1 MSEDTQTPVE
11 TPVETTDTVAQPV
24 ILNNEGNFNS
34 DWLQGLPDELGNH
47 SIWSKYNNP
56 VDLAKGAINAQKMI
70 GGKLDDFLSSQDA
83 NDIAKRNELLGIP
96 KSAEDYNFALDIPE
110 DIELSDGRIK
120 EFKEL
125 AHSLGISNK
134 AAEELIKFDIEKAGQ
149 DLQQSD
155 LDYEAEVQNAE
166 NKLREVW
173 KGDTF
178 EYNMSKVAE
187 VMEFLDLGDM
197 MDDPAIGNN
206 TKLIEAIYNKF
217 VPLLDNDT
225 LIEAKNN
232 DNFASVLDQ
241 LTDVEN
247 QIDNYVGNFSEA
259 GYQKLIEQRG
269 ILLNQYTELKQ
280 SQMG

>member
-1 MSEDTQTPVE
+1 MSEEQIPVE
-11 TPVETTDTVAQPV
+11 TPVETTDTVEQPV

-34 DWLQGLPDELGNH
+34 EWLQGLPDELGNH

-96 KSAEDYNFALDIPE
+96 KSAEDYNFSLDIPE
-110 DIELSDGRIK
+110 NIELPEGRIT

-166 NKLREVW
+166 SELREVW

-206 TKLIEAIYNKF
+206 TKLIQAIYNKF

-232 DNFASVLDQ
+232 DNFASIKDQ
-241 LTDVEN
+241 LDDVDRQLME
-247 QIDNYVGNFSEA
+247 YEGNTGET
-259 GYQKLIEQRG
+259 GYQKLLEQKS
-269 ILLNQYTELKQ
+269 ILLNQYAELR
-280 SQMG
+280 G

>member
-1 MSEDTQTPVE
+1 MSEEQIPVE
-11 TPVETTDTVAQPV
+11 TPVETTDTVEQPV

-34 DWLQGLPDELGNH
+34 EWLQGLPDELGNH

-96 KSAEDYNFALDIPE
+96 KSAEDYNFSLDVPE
-110 DIELSDGRIK
+110 NIELPEGRIT

-149 DLQQSD
+149 DLQQID

-166 NKLREVW
+166 KELREVW
-173 KGDTF
+173 KGDAF

-187 VMEFLDLGDM
+187 VMEFLDLGEM

-206 TKLIEAIYNKF
+206 TKLIKAIYNKF

-232 DNFASVLDQ
+232 DNFASIVDQ
-241 LTDVEN
+241 LDN
-247 QIDNYVGNFSEA
+247 IDKQLNEYEGNTGET
-259 GYQKLIEQRG
+259 GYQKLLEQKS
-269 ILLNQYTELKQ
+269 ILLNQYAELR
-280 SQMG
+280 G

>member
-1 MSEDTQTPVE
+1 MSEEQIPVE
-11 TPVETTDTVAQPV
+11 TPVETTDTVEQPV

-34 DWLQGLPDELGNH
+34 EWLQGLPDELGNH

-96 KSAEDYNFALDIPE
+96 KSAEDYNFSLDVPE
-110 DIELSDGRIK
+110 NIELPEGRIT

-166 NKLREVW
+166 SELREVW

-206 TKLIEAIYNKF
+206 TKLIQAIYNKF

-232 DNFASVLDQ
+232 DNFASIKDQ
-241 LTDVEN
+241 LDDVDRQLME
-247 QIDNYVGNFSEA
+247 YEGNTGET
-259 GYQKLIEQRG
+259 GYQKLLEQKS
-269 ILLNQYTELKQ
+269 ILLNQYAELR
-280 SQMG
+280 G

>member
-11 TPVETTDTVAQPV
+11 TPVETTDTVEQPV

-96 KSAEDYNFALDIPE
+96 KSAEDYNFSLDIPE
-110 DIELSDGRIK
+110 DIELSDGRIT

-166 NKLREVW
+166 NELREVW
-173 KGDTF
+173 KGDAF

-187 VMEFLDLGDM
+187 VMEFLDLGEM

-206 TKLIEAIYNKF
+206 TKLIQAIYNKF

-232 DNFASVLDQ
+232 DNFASVVDQ
-241 LTDVEN
+241 LN
-247 QIDNYVGNFSEA
+247 NIDKQLNEYEGNTGET
-259 GYQKLIEQRG
+259 GYQKLLEQKS
-269 ILLNQYTELKQ
+269 ILLNQYVQLK
-280 SQMG
+280 S

>member
-1 MSEDTQTPVE
+1 MSEEQIPVE
-11 TPVETTDTVAQPV
+11 TPVETTDTVEQPV

-34 DWLQGLPDELGNH
+34 EWLQGLPDELGNH

-96 KSAEDYNFALDIPE
+96 KSAEDYNFSLDVPE
-110 DIELSDGRIK
+110 NIELPEGRIT

-149 DLQQSD
+149 DLQQID

-166 NKLREVW
+166 KELREVW
-173 KGDTF
+173 KGDAF

-187 VMEFLDLGDM
+187 VMEFLDLGEM

-206 TKLIEAIYNKF
+206 TKLIQAIYNKF

-232 DNFASVLDQ
+232 DNFASIVDQ
-241 LTDVEN
+241 LDN
-247 QIDNYVGNFSEA
+247 IDKQLNEYEGNTGET
-259 GYQKLIEQRG
+259 GYQKLLEQKS
-269 ILLNQYTELKQ
+269 ILLNQYAELR
-280 SQMG
+280 G

>member
-1 MSEDTQTPVE
+1 MSEEQIPVE
-11 TPVETTDTVAQPV
+11 TPVETTDTVEQPV

-34 DWLQGLPDELGNH
+34 EWLQGLPDELGNH

-96 KSAEDYNFALDIPE
+96 KSAEDYNFSLDVPE
-110 DIELSDGRIK
+110 NIELPEGRIT

-166 NKLREVW
+166 KELREVW
-173 KGDTF
+173 KGDAF

-187 VMEFLDLGDM
+187 VMEFLDLGEM

-206 TKLIEAIYNKF
+206 TKLIQAIYNKF

-232 DNFASVLDQ
+232 DNFASIKDQ
-241 LTDVEN
+241 LDDVDRQLME
-247 QIDNYVGNFSEA
+247 YEGNTGET
-259 GYQKLIEQRG
+259 GYQKLLEQKS
-269 ILLNQYTELKQ
+269 ILLNQYAELR
-280 SQMG
+280 G